1 MKNICNLFMYTYIHR
16 ADHILKPKN
25 RNKSKIVFYES
36 VRELKPSPEQK
47 RLKFKDPHF
56 SI

>member
-16 ADHILKPKN
+16 ADILKPKN

-36 VRELKPSPEQK
+36 VRELKPSPAQK
-47 RLKFKDPHF
+47 RLKLKDPHI

>member
-47 RLKFKDPHF
+47 RLKFKDPHI